1 MRIHSSFQMLGLKDE
16 TRRRAEEILSILAQ
30 DNGVKDSYFDEFPG
44 VDASEVFPGNIFIG
58 NK

>member
-1 MRIHSSFQMLGLKDE
+1 MRIYSSFQMLGLKDE